1 MARRLYLG
9 KLPTDVRSDEVSKF
23 FETAGRIVDCRV
35 MTGFGFIEFENSKD
49 AEDAVQNFN
58 GKSFMGSSLVVQFAK
73 EGRPRREHYED
84 RREYNAR
91 ARRPP
96 GVRIVVSGL
105 SRDTSWQDLKDFGRD
120 AGSVSFADIDR
131 DVPGQG
137 VLEYPSR
144 EDAERAVR
152 QLDSTDLRGRPVR
165 VTIDESTIIAVMTV
179 VMTVTVGTIAT
190 GSGTTDIATTALAT
204 GTTATAV
211 TVQSLLDVV
220 EITKNV
226 VVPLLRGGERM
237 IGDYQGMKT
246 EGTTKGAT
254 RRMTASTK
262 GRDTP
267 TGTVDIVKPFLDS
280 ERAPSFGELDHGKGK
295 KACSD
300 KSWDSGIG
308 NQLMFATVGFCG
320 PSGIVPYQ
328 IRSD

>member
-152 QLDSTDLRGRPVR
+152 QLDGTDLRGRPVR
-165 VTIDESTIIAVMTV
+165 VTIDESV
-179 VMTVTVGTIAT
+179 
-190 GSGTTDIATTALAT
+190 
-204 GTTATAV
+204 
-211 TVQSLLDVV
+211 SL
-220 EITKNV
+220 
-226 VVPLLRGGERM
+226 
-237 IGDYQGMKT
+237 
-246 EGTTKGAT
+246 
-254 RRMTASTK
+254 
-262 GRDTP
+262 
-267 TGTVDIVKPFLDS
+267 
-280 ERAPSFGELDHGKGK
+280 
-295 KACSD
+295 
-300 KSWDSGIG
+300 
-308 NQLMFATVGFCG
+308 
-320 PSGIVPYQ
+320 
-328 IRSD
+328 